1 MDRGTAML
9 AVVLDVYE
17 GGKDLV
23 PGWKLKEHA
32 ESALATGG
40 VEGLRQYY
48 EAFLSGSDHRLKTT
62 LEGDRRK
69 TWNRSASASRR
80 CTWVLPGGE

>member
-1 MDRGTAML
+1 MDRGAAML

-32 ESALATGG
+32 ETAFATGG
-40 VEGLRQYY
+40 IEGILGYSQQPSRMAAMIEGKIYGDP
-48 EAFLSGSDHRLKTT
+48 AI
-62 LEGDRRK
+62 EGDPY
-69 TWNRSASASRR
+69 TEE
-80 CTWVLPGGE
+80 GGEG